1 MTTAIALIDSLF
13 SSESDSE
20 DEFEFEMISSIS
32 QMANKK
38 SVRSLYM
45 EKRNTHEEF
54 ALTKEFSNGKFTNYF
69 RLNRDQFK
77 EVHEII
83 KKEIDAE
90 GCNATRPIRTE
101 EKLAVFLRYLATG
114 NSYRSIAEWVI
125 GQSLT
130 LCEKYLKQF
139 GN

>member
-1 MTTAIALIDSLF
+1 MTTATAQIDSLF

-20 DEFEFEMISSIS
+20 DEFEFEMISFIS

-45 EKRNTHEEF
+45 KKRKTHGEF
-54 ALTKEFSNGKFTNYF
+54 ALTKEFSDEKFTNYF

-90 GCNATRPIRTE
+90 GCNATRPIKTE
-101 EKLAVFLRYLATG
+101 EKLAVCLR
-114 NSYRSIAEWVI
+114 
-125 GQSLT
+125 
-130 LCEKYLKQF
+130 
-139 GN
+139 

>member
-13 SSESDSE
+13 GSESDSE
-20 DEFEFEMISSIS
+20 DQFEFEMISPIS
-32 QMANKK
+32 QMANEK

-45 EKRNTHEEF
+45 KKRETHGKF
-54 ALTKEFSNGKFTNYF
+54 ALTKEFSDEKFTNYF

-101 EKLAVFLRYLATG
+101 EKLAVFL
-114 NSYRSIAEWVI
+114 
-125 GQSLT
+125 
-130 LCEKYLKQF
+130 K
-139 GN
+139 